1 MTLIPQPL
9 QSLLFLTQWDPVNK
23 VAHPHSGPF
32 ASACQSIPSHPPFPL
47 RPRKAGHL
55 EVTPWAVSDRYK
67 GKPLPAK
74 DATWYQRGLD
84 LPVHHDG
91 LLLPAAAD
99 LCAPPGS
106 HHEWHLALLL
116 WLRPILT
123 NACQW
128 PLSLPWLTWSH
139 NISSQGDTGT
149 ELWLKEITVIYFIL
163 GESLLS

>member
-1 MTLIPQPL
+1 MTLISQLL

-55 EVTPWAVSDRYK
+55 EVTPWAVSNRYK

-99 LCAPPGS
+99 LRAPPGS
-106 HHEWHLALLL
+106 HHERHLALLL
-116 WLRPILT
+116 RLRAPARGAHPDRFLQVLLLG
-123 NACQW
+123 A
-128 PLSLPWLTWSH
+128 
-139 NISSQGDTGT
+139 ISRHLRVGFPSQGGIHCSS
-149 ELWLKEITVIYFIL
+149 KA
-163 GESLLS
+163 